1 MFSAGFIAIFVAFLR
16 NALENIKNDP
26 EAMSKLTGSRG
37 K

>member
-1 MFSAGFIAIFVAFLR
+1 MLSAGFFAIFVDFLR

-26 EAMSKLTGSRG
+26 EDMSKLTGSRR

>member
-1 MFSAGFIAIFVAFLR
+1 MLSAGFFAIFVDFLR

-26 EAMSKLTGSRG
+26 EAMSKLTGSRR